1 MRITVRVQTGA
12 SRTHIT
18 TLQDGTY
25 RISVHEHPEK
35 GSANEAVRKALADH
49 FHTSASRVSIIA
61 GHAAR
66 TKIIDIT

>member
-12 SRTHIT
+12 SRASIT
-18 TLQDGTY
+18 TLEDGTY
-25 RISVHEHPEK
+25 RVAVHEHPEK
-35 GSANEAVRKALADH
+35 GNANEAVRKALANH
-49 FHTSASRVSIIA
+49 FHTAPSRISIIA